1 MEQPSRYCDGSYLEH
16 NPTYHVED
24 AAWKAGQ
31 VLKMLRKH
39 RLQPWTIG
47 EIGCGAGEVL
57 RQLQLQLPEGPHFY
71 GYDISPDAIALCRQR
86 ENDRLHFAC
95 ADLLTTETKPFD
107 LLLCLD
113 VVEHVEDYLGFLR
126 RLRPKATHHLFH
138 IPLEMS
144 AQNVFRCRPI
154 FVGRA
159 TAGHLHYFMKDTAL
173 LTLQDAGYTIV
184 DWFYTPCGDQG
195 KGLRSLLARWPR
207 RVAGWINP
215 DLAARVLGG
224 YSLLVLAK

>member
-1 MEQPSRYCDGSYLEH
+1 MDDQRYHDGSYLDH

-24 AAWKAGQ
+24 APWKAAQ

-39 RLQPWTIG
+39 SLQPWTIG
-47 EIGCGAGEVL
+47 EVGCGAGEVL
-57 RQLQLQLPEGPHFY
+57 RHLQSQLPEGPTFH
-71 GYDISPDAIALCRQR
+71 GYDISPQAIALCRQR
-86 ENDRLHFAC
+86 ENDRLHFTC
-95 ADLLTTETKPFD
+95 ADLLAAETKPFD

-126 RLRPKATHHLFH
+126 RLRPKAAHHLFH

-144 AQNVFRCRPI
+144 VQGVFRCRRI
-154 FVGRA
+154 LIGRA

-173 LTLQDAGYTIV
+173 LTLQDAGYTVV
-184 DWFYTPCGDQG
+184 DWFYTPCGEQG
-195 KGLRSLLARWPR
+195 TGLRSMLARWPR
-207 RVAGWINP
+207 RLAGRVCP

-224 YSLLVLAK
+224 YSLLVLAR